1 MAVTIT
7 SQVAV
12 SGDDGTWHNNGVGS
26 FSITA
31 TLVRI
36 GDSATTDDYNRSAWL
51 RFPNVTIP
59 VGATITA
66 ASIEVHAAGLTGAIP
81 QMKIDANAVDNAVA
95 PTTRSGVN
103 AMVHTTASVLWT
115 PPSWTTPTPYSSPNI
130 STVIQ
135 EIVNRG
141 GWASGNAI
149 MLFLLDTNVANVL
162 GQISFNAVDGS
173 PVNAAILSVSYN
185 TSTPPTANAGPDQT
199 VGQGVTVALA
209 GSGSTVNGSITNY
222 QWSQVSGT
230 AVTLSSTTTQN
241 PTFTAP
247 GSAGTLVF
255 GLVVTDSASLQSA
268 QDQVTITVGAAPPTA
283 NAGPDQTDIDSQT
296 LVTLNATGSTG
307 SPSTYLWRQISGT
320 AVTLSST
327 SVAQPTFTVPATVNG
342 DTLQFGLKV
351 GDGVIWS
358 NEDTVDISIEP
369 QIEWAIKG
377 GVPVP
382 VSDKVRR
389 GGSWV

>member
-7 SQVAV
+7 SQAAV
-12 SGDDGTWHNNGVGS
+12 SGDDGTWHNNGIGS
-26 FSITA
+26 LSITSP
-31 TLVRI
+31 LIRI
-36 GDSATTDDYNRSAWL
+36 GDSATPDDYNRSAWL
-51 RFPNVTIP
+51 RFPGVTVP

-115 PPSWTTPTPYSSPNI
+115 PPTWTTPTPYNSPDV
-130 STVIQ
+130 STVVQ

-149 MLFLLDTNVANVL
+149 MLFLLDTNVANIL

-173 PVNAAILSVSYN
+173 PANAAVLSISYN
-185 TSTPPTANAGPDQT
+185 TSTPPTADAGPNQI
-199 VGQGVTVALA
+199 VGQGVAVNLA
-209 GSGSTVNGSITNY
+209 GSGMTINGSITNY
-222 QWSQVSGT
+222 QWSQISGT
-230 AVTLSSTTTQN
+230 AVTLSSDTAQN

-247 GSAGTLVF
+247 GSAGDLIF
-255 GLVVTDSASLQSA
+255 GLVVTDSASLQSP

-283 NAGPDQTDIDSQT
+283 DAGPDQTDIDSQAT
-296 LVTLNATGSTG
+296 VTLDGTGSTG
-307 SPSTYLWRQISGT
+307 SPSTYEWRQISGT

-327 SVAQPTFTVPATVNG
+327 SISQPTFTAPATVDG
-342 DTLQFGLKV
+342 DMLQFGLKV

-358 NEDTVDISIEP
+358 NEDTVDISVEP

-382 VSDKVRR
+382 ISDKVSRN
-389 GGSWV
+389 GSWV